1 MKKNYNSKYVL
12 KRGILT
18 TCLFALTIFGV
29 LANDT
34 GKKGSIS
41 SLNNEDN
48 LINNELLIP
57 PKNETL
63 KFGVL
68 TFTSSVPANSALGI
82 SRSANIVLNFNE
94 AVLTGTV
101 NATNIKV
108 SGSQTGNIAASFSG
122 GGTTQ
127 ITINPTTDFKAGEL
141 ITVTLLA
148 GLQSLATNEALSSAR
163 TFQFTVSA
171 AAIDYFSLPIT
182 PTKTTIATGT
192 TDARGIKS
200 TFPVDLDG
208 DGDMD
213 IVGVSDPGDKLL
225 WYENNGSQS
234 FTVRTIASGTS
245 VNALHGLFVIDL
257 DDDGDMDII
266 ATSRTY
272 GTATKN
278 LTYYLNN
285 GSQVFTTGQ
294 YQNEITTAISRN
306 VVAGDFDSDGDKDIL
321 IAQSYTSGY
330 IFLLRNNGSL
340 VFSVS
345 ELIDS
350 SINTAWGI
358 SAADMDKDGDLDIV
372 VGSSNSGT
380 NTDFIAW
387 YENNGTGI
395 FTKNSITTTT
405 DSVRSL
411 FAIDI
416 DSDGDMDF
424 ASVSYDNNTVSW
436 YQNNGSQVFTKIDI
450 DTGANGAHDVTA
462 ADVDGDGDID
472 VLSANQTDNTIAL
485 YLNNG
490 SEVFTKKIITNTL
503 SGART
508 VRFADMDGDGD
519 LDIVTTAQ
527 SDELSWFENKLTN
540 SWSGATNTNWDT
552 TTNWSLGSIPLGT
565 TDVLITNTANKPA
578 ASSNISVKSLVLNS
592 GAALT
597 VTGNVTT
604 VNPIILESGSSLI
617 TKNSTVF
624 NLTYKRNLATTN
636 WYLISSPVVGQS
648 VPNFVT
654 TNNTLALGSGAGVA
668 QNVALALYD
677 NTQVVATN
685 QWSYY
690 TVGLTDGLNGDDT
703 TDTFVSA
710 KGFATKLT
718 TAVDVSFSGTMPLTD
733 VGTPISVGAGNAFNL
748 VGNPYPSY
756 IAATNSADATNNV
769 LKAND
774 TDNDFLSES
783 TIWLWD
789 QSANTGTGGYVPV
802 NHATS
807 RFIAPGQGFF
817 VSANGSRTFSITE
830 AMQSHQVTDVF
841 SKSLSSRPEIQLQIS
856 NGTAVSTTDI
866 YYINGTT
873 LGFDN
878 GYDSTIFSGV
888 SNDFKLYTH
897 LLANSQGQN
906 LGIQSLPDSN
916 FKEMVIPVGV
926 NAVSG
931 TTITFTAKSLN
942 IPEGL
947 YVYLEDKSTNTVTQL
962 DVTDA
967 KYTTTLTSSL
977 TGIGRFYLHTDT
989 QQVLS
994 VDDLGI
1000 TNISLYKTSESNLRI
1015 VGLNKGETSLRM
1027 YNLLGQTVLEK
1038 TFVGQSV
1045 NNVSLPNLRKGLYII
1060 QLKTE
1065 QGKINKKIIL
1075 E

>member
-108 SGSQTGNIAASFSG
+108 SGSQTGNIAASFIG

-141 ITVTLLA
+141 ITVTLLT

-163 TFQFTVSA
+163 TMQFTVGA
-171 AAIDYFSLPIT
+171 AAIDYFSLPTT
-182 PTKTTIATGT
+182 PIKTTIATGT
-192 TDARGIKS
+192 DADGLKS
-200 TFPVDLDG
+200 IYTVDLDG

-213 IVGVSDPGDKLL
+213 ILGASDPGDKLM
-225 WYENNGSQS
+225 WYENDGSQS
-234 FTVRTIASGTS
+234 FTANVVASGTT
-245 VNALHGLFVIDL
+245 VDALHSVFSIDL
-257 DDDGDMDII
+257 DNDGDMDIV
-266 ATSRTY
+266 TVGKTFS
-272 GTATKN
+272 TKIN
-278 LTYYLNN
+278 YYLNN
-285 GSQVFTTGQ
+285 GSEVFTKFD
-294 YQNEITTAISRN
+294 YKNEIIGSTTKT
-306 VVAGDFDSDGDKDIL
+306 VYVADMDNDNDKDIV
-321 IAQSYTSGY
+321 Y
-330 IFLLRNNGSL
+330 I
-340 VFSVS
+340 
-345 ELIDS
+345 
-350 SINTAWGI
+350 
-358 SAADMDKDGDLDIV
+358 
-372 VGSSNSGT
+372 SNSGNGYVAIAKNDGSLSFST
-380 NTDFIAW
+380 NTVD
-387 YENNGTGI
+387 
-395 FTKNSITTTT
+395 NSMA
-405 DSVRSL
+405 SPWGMYVE
-411 FAIDI
+411 DI
-416 DSDGDMDF
+416 DSDGDLDIIVGTAITGTNTDKISWYENDGSASFTERSITTTADSVRSVFVIDVDGDGDMDLLST
-424 ASVSYDNNTVSW
+424 SVDNNTVSW
-436 YQNNGSQVFTKIDI
+436 WQNNGSQVFTKIDI
-450 DTGANGAHDVTA
+450 DTGANGAADVTA
-462 ADVDGDGDID
+462 ADVDGDGDVD

-490 SEVFTKKIITNTL
+490 SEVFTKKAITNSL
-503 SGART
+503 SGARA
-508 VRFADMDGDGD
+508 VRFADLDSDGD
-519 LDIVTTAQ
+519 LDILSTAT
-527 SDELSWFENKLTN
+527 SDDLSWYENKLTN

-552 TTNWSLGSIPLGT
+552 TTNWSLGALPTGT
-565 TDVLITNTANKPA
+565 TDVLITSTANKPIA
-578 ASSNISVKSLVLNS
+578 GSNISVKSLILNS

-597 VTGNVTT
+597 VAGNVTT
-604 VNPIILESGSSLI
+604 VNPFTLESGSSLI
-617 TKNSTVF
+617 TKNSPVF
-624 NLTYKRNLATTN
+624 NLTYKRSFASTN

-733 VGTPISVGAGNAFNL
+733 VGIPISVGAGNAFNL

-841 SKSLSSRPEIQLQIS
+841 SKSLSGRPEIQLQIS

-977 TGIGRFYLHTDT
+977 TGIGRFYLHTKT
-989 QQVLS
+989 PQVLS
-994 VDDLGI
+994 IDNFNL
-1000 TNISLYKTSESNLRI
+1000 TNINIYKTSESNLRI
-1015 VGLNKGETSLRM
+1015 TGLDKGAVSLKM
-1027 YNLLGQTVLEK
+1027 YNLLGQTLLEK
-1038 TFVGQSV
+1038 TFIGQSV
-1045 NNVSLPNLRKGLYII
+1045 NNVSLPNLRRGLYII
-1060 QLKTE
+1060 QLNTE